1 MAIDF
6 GTGPQIKSRPIQGA
20 KVDVVV
26 GDTSAYATLANNPL
40 EGLTIPSKKDAVLGQ
55 IEDGKKKGTKLDQRI
70 KKAEADGNTSK
81 AARLKGKQERRTQR
95 DTEKAK
101 RVTQRNK
108 ERLAETTRRTESKTK
123 KFNDRRVGD
132 DGKLGTADDKRPF
145 DLMQPFAKKKEAGH
159 DYSEVDEIITNKNGT
174 FKRSKNK
181 NNVVTSFEQIKE
193 NSGTPFSMKTFD
205 KFSTIAKKL

>member
-6 GTGPQIKSRPIQGA
+6 GTGPQIKSRPIKGA
-20 KVDVVV
+20 TVDVVV
-26 GDTSAYATLANNPL
+26 GDTSGYAALANNPL
-40 EGLTIPSKKDAVLGQ
+40 EGLTIPSKTDEVLGQ
-55 IEDGKKKGTKLDQRI
+55 IDDGKKKGTKLDQRI

-81 AARLKGKQERRTQR
+81 AARLTGKQDRKKQR
-95 DTEKAK
+95 DAEKAK

-108 ERLAETTRRTESKTK
+108 ERLAETKRRTESKTK

-145 DLMQPFAKKKEAGH
+145 DLMQPFAKKKEDGP
-159 DYSEVDEIITNKNGT
+159 DYSEVDKIIKNQNGT
-174 FKRSKNK
+174 FRRSKDK
-181 NNVVTSFEQIKE
+181 HGVVTSFEQIE
-193 NSGTPFSMKTFD
+193 SRPGTPFSMKTFD

>member
-26 GDTSAYATLANNPL
+26 GDTSGYAALGNNPL
-40 EGLTIPSKKDAVLGQ
+40 EGLIIPSKTDEVLDQ
-55 IEDGKKKGTKLDQRI
+55 IDKGKKKGTKLDQRI

-81 AARLKGKQERRTQR
+81 AARLTGKQERRTQR

-123 KFNDRRVGD
+123 RFKDRRVGE

-145 DLMQPFAKKKEAGH
+145 DLMQPFAKKKEDGP
-159 DYSEVDEIITNKNGT
+159 DYSEVDKIIKNQNGT
-174 FKRSKNK
+174 FRRSKNK
-181 NNVVTSFEQIKE
+181 HGVVTSFEQIEEKP
-193 NSGTPFSMKTFD
+193 GTPFSMKTFD

>member
-1 MAIDF
+1 MAVDF
-6 GTGPQIKSRPIQGA
+6 GNGPQIKSRAIQGA

-26 GDTSAYATLANNPL
+26 GDTSAYASLANNPL
-40 EGLTIPSKKDAVLGQ
+40 EGLTIPSKKDEVLGQ

-81 AARLKGKQERRTQR
+81 AARLTGKKERRTQR

-108 ERLAETTRRTESKTK
+108 ERLAETTRRSEKKTENFT
-123 KFNDRRVGD
+123 NRRVGD
-132 DGKLGTADDKRPF
+132 DGELGTADDKRPF
-145 DLMQPFAKKKEAGH
+145 DLMQPFARK
-159 DYSEVDEIITNKNGT
+159 
-174 FKRSKNK
+174 
-181 NNVVTSFEQIKE
+181 
-193 NSGTPFSMKTFD
+193 TPFPMKTFD

>member
-26 GDTSAYATLANNPL
+26 GDTSGYAALANNPL
-40 EGLTIPSKKDAVLGQ
+40 EGLTIPSKADEVISQ
-55 IEDGKKKGTKLDQRI
+55 IDKPKGTKLDQRI
-70 KKAEADGNTSK
+70 KKAKADGNTSK
-81 AARLKGKQERRTQR
+81 AARLTGKQERRTQR
-95 DTEKAK
+95 DKERAK

-108 ERLAETTRRTESKTK
+108 ERLAETTRRSEKKTENFT
-123 KFNDRRVGD
+123 NRRVGD

-145 DLMQPFAKKKEAGH
+145 DLMQPFAKKKEDGP
-159 DYSEVDEIITNKNGT
+159 DYSEVDKIIKNKNGT
-174 FKRSKNK
+174 FRRSKDK
-181 NNVVTSFEQIKE
+181 HGVVTSFEQIEEKP
-193 NSGTPFSMKTFD
+193 GTPFYKTFN